1 MQLDANGTNGLGQHR
16 DGASATA
23 GVANFVQA
31 MSGRCGDLLAGHV
44 GDGARRLAEN
54 PGVDHD
60 RIATERAD
68 PVAHVLDL
76 GALGVKGP
84 YQGDAWS
91 HHGFPHE
98 IFDFAGT
105 PFSTHRTAAPGSGL
119 CGLLF
124 AVSQMGGRV
133 LDIAVV
139 ILLWDGAGT
148 VVAHALDQPFRGL
161 DFGRV
166 TDLLASRAGSS
177 VHRDSELNCQVVVIA
192 CGVHGLH
199 RLLPVDRAFAR
210 RHAVVVG
217 YVDVVQLAGVAGG
230 LERFGPVVLF
240 DVHMEEVEA
249 HAAVAANLVGELER
263 LVVPVDEVGLEPVE
277 RLDGDL
283 HADLLGVLLAFLD
296 AVDRPFPFLLDRAH
310 RGGLTTHGTHHAS
323 HLPAHLPAPPA
334 PTLPHLTV

>member
-1 MQLDANGTNGLGQHR
+1 MQLDANGTHAFAHHL
-16 DGASATA
+16 DGAPATA
-23 GVANFVQA
+23 RVANFVQA

-98 IFDFAGT
+98 VFDFAGT

-119 CGLLF
+119 CGFLF

-139 ILLWDGAGT
+139 ILLWAGAGT
-148 VVAHALDQPFRGL
+148 VVAQELDQPFRRL
-161 DFGRV
+161 AFGPV
-166 TDLLASRAGSS
+166 TVLLASPWGGAAPRA
-177 VHRDSELNCQVVVIA
+177 
-192 CGVHGLH
+192 
-199 RLLPVDRAFAR
+199 
-210 RHAVVVG
+210 
-217 YVDVVQLAGVAGG
+217 
-230 LERFGPVVLF
+230 
-240 DVHMEEVEA
+240 
-249 HAAVAANLVGELER
+249 
-263 LVVPVDEVGLEPVE
+263 
-277 RLDGDL
+277 
-283 HADLLGVLLAFLD
+283 
-296 AVDRPFPFLLDRAH
+296 
-310 RGGLTTHGTHHAS
+310 T
-323 HLPAHLPAPPA
+323 
-334 PTLPHLTV
+334 

>member
-1 MQLDANGTNGLGQHR
+1 MQLDANGTHAFAHHL

-23 GVANFVQA
+23 RVANFVQA
-31 MSGRCGDLLAGHV
+31 MSGRCGDVLAGHV

-148 VVAHALDQPFRGL
+148 VVPQELYHPFPGL
-161 DFGRV
+161 GFGPFPA
-166 TDLLASRAGSS
+166 LLAS
-177 VHRDSELNCQVVVIA
+177 
-192 CGVHGLH
+192 
-199 RLLPVDRAFAR
+199 P
-210 RHAVVVG
+210 
-217 YVDVVQLAGVAGG
+217 
-230 LERFGPVVLF
+230 
-240 DVHMEEVEA
+240 
-249 HAAVAANLVGELER
+249 
-263 LVVPVDEVGLEPVE
+263 
-277 RLDGDL
+277 
-283 HADLLGVLLAFLD
+283 LG
-296 AVDRPFPFLLDRAH
+296 RSFP
-310 RGGLTTHGTHHAS
+310 
-323 HLPAHLPAPPA
+323 
-334 PTLPHLTV
+334 